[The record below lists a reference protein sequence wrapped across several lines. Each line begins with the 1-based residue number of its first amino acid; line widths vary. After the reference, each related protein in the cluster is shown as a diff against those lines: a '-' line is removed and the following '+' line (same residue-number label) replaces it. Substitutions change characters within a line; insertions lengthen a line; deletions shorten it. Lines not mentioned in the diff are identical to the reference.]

1 MRGLWWSPDGTEFI
15 AQCTDDSAVNT
26 WWISDPANPEATPR
40 EQRYPQA
47 GSTNAEVSLH
57 YFDLSGKKFEI
68 DWDHEAYEYLISLNW
83 QSDSEPLITVANRA
97 QTEFVTHALREQV
110 LVSVHAV
117 TDPEFV
123 EVIPGQPR
131 WLGNEILSVIDNR
144 VTDSRELRVADR
156 TLTPAGLQVMS
167 VISASEDFIDV
178 IATDDAV
185 SRKVMRVLPS
195 GEIIELTKDG
205 VSSAIGCTKVGED
218 SWQIITQSRLA
229 THDRTYTLTRN
240 DEHIHQFD
248 SHAEQPIVTPDVQ
261 VFETGPHNVKTAV
274 LFPESHIPGSKKLPI
289 LLRPYG
295 GPHGAQVLNAANL
308 YAEDQWFANQ
318 GFCVIVADNRGTP
331 ARGPLWDHAIYQD
344 FVTPVLDDQENA
356 IADVVKRFPDDVDAG
371 RVGITGWSFGGYLSA
386 LAVLARPEIF
396 HAAVAGA
403 PVTDWI
409 LYDTAYTERYLGHPA
424 QFPEVYQR
432 NSLLEMATNLK
443 RPLLL
448 IHGTAD
454 DNVVFAHTLQLSSHL
469 LANKGEHSVLP
480 LSGVTHMTPQEVV
493 AENIALQSV
502 KFFTEH
508 LIAK

>member
-1 MRGLWWSPDGTEFI
+1 
-15 AQCTDDSAVNT
+15 AVNT
-26 WWISDPANPEATPR
+26 WWISDPANPESTPR

-47 GSTNAEVSLH
+47 GSTNAAVSLH
-57 YFDLSGKKFEI
+57 YFDLSGIKFEI
-68 DWDHEAYEYLISLNW
+68 DWDHDAYEYLISLNW
-83 QSDSEPLITVANRA
+83 QSDSDPLITVANRA
-97 QTEFVTHALREQV
+97 QTEFITHAMREQE
-110 LVSVHAV
+110 LVSVHAI

-144 VTDSRELRVADR
+144 ETDTRELRVADR

-195 GEIIELTKDG
+195 GEITELTKDG
-205 VSSAIGCTKVGED
+205 VSSATSSTAVGED

-229 THDRTYTLTRN
+229 THSRTYTLHRN
-240 DEHIHQFD
+240 DEQIHQFD
-248 SHAEQPIVTPDVQ
+248 SHAEQPIVTPNVQ
-261 VFETGPHNVKTAV
+261 VFETGPHRVKTAV
-274 LFPESHIPGSKKLPI
+274 LFPESHVPGSKKLPI
-289 LLRPYG
+289 MLRPYG
-295 GPHGAQVLNAANL
+295 GPHGAQVLDAANL
-308 YAEDQWFANQ
+308 YAEDQWFADQ

-331 ARGPLWDHAIYQD
+331 ARGPIWDHAIYQD
-344 FVTPVLDDQENA
+344 FVTPVLDDQESA
-356 IADVVKRFPDDVDAG
+356 IADIAKQFPNDVDTD

-386 LAVLARPEIF
+386 LAVLARPEVF

-432 NSLLEMATNLK
+432 NSLLEMTANLQ

-469 LANKGEHSVLP
+469 LANKGEHNVLP
-480 LSGVTHMTPQEVV
+480 LS
-493 AENIALQSV
+493 
-502 KFFTEH
+502 
-508 LIAK
+508 